1 MDILI
6 LFEATYNA
14 FAKSILKYMFIVV
27 FVLRVKLL
35 VLVWKIVIKCWGLV
49 RWSIL
54 IEVGGSTG
62 PCFPKFIDG
71 LVLLKANFTCISKLK

>member
-1 MDILI
+1 M
-6 LFEATYNA
+6 FKATYNA

-49 RWSIL
+49 RL
-54 IEVGGSTG
+54 EYFG
-62 PCFPKFIDG
+62 
-71 LVLLKANFTCISKLK
+71 